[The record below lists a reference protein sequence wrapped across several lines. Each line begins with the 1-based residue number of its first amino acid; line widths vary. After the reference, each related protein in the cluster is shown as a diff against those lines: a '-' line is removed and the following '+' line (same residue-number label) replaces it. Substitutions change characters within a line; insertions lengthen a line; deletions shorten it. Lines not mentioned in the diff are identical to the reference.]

1 MQQDKLQFP
10 MEVPI
15 ISLKGDGEVHAL
27 DEIFAASTAKAS
39 IHFDMAVVRNLSCC
53 EACNY
58 VLHVRRLIVF
68 SDGFGLLGGGE
79 GGGEAVFL
87 NMKHVHTWLCAASH
101 WH

>member
-39 IHFDMAVVRNLSCC
+39 IHFDMAVVRNLSCW

-79 GGGEAVFL
+79 GGGGRQ
-87 NMKHVHTWLCAASH
+87 CS
-101 WH
+101 